1 MKVSRR
7 HNFRELAKRP
17 PIGSLYRELARRP
30 LIELVQ
36 RHCIEVFGILPRS
49 PLQGPYIDLSKRS
62 LVDSFYKEISQ
73 RNLLEKSCT
82 RTPLIK
88 ILYRNITYRSVQGS
102 CQEVSYRDFA
112 KSYLI
117 DILYRDLARRPLLEI
132 LYRDVAKRIQI
143 LLKDLSWRS

>member
-62 LVDSFYKEISQ
+62 LVDSFYRDLTK
-73 RNLLEKSCT
+73 KSL
-82 RTPLIK
+82 RK
-88 ILYRNITYRSVQGS
+88 ILHQDTSYKDLVQKH
-102 CQEVSYRDFA
+102 Y
-112 KSYLI
+112 
-117 DILYRDLARRPLLEI
+117 
-132 LYRDVAKRIQI
+132 IQI
-143 LLKDLSWRS
+143 CAGILPRGLL